1 MDLVCGGGTPYT
13 TLVLNKSPRKLWD
26 CVAGPLSMVVVAV
39 VLCQGR
45 GVPGSVEAIVGG
57 ILLWTLN
64 LVSLQ
69 LSLGDLR

>member
-1 MDLVCGGGTPYT
+1 
-13 TLVLNKSPRKLWD
+13 
-26 CVAGPLSMVVVAV
+26 MVVVAV